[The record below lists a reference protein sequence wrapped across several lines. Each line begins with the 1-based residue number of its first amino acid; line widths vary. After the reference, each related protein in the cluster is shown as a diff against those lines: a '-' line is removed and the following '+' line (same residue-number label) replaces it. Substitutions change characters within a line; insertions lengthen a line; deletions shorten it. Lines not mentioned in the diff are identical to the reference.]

1 MSTSAEQ
8 LFYNDLADKNPMEY
22 IDAEVPSNKSWIESE
37 RIKHGSGL
45 STDIPRDVLE
55 AKAASNFMANSKIL
69 ITSNPAYATSTPQEQ
84 YTALNNKWNGVEEE
98 EVTPVAAVAHPT
110 PAEVHPP
117 AAVEEV
123 VEEPVVEEKV
133 HAVDWGFIKAR
144 EGNKL
149 SMYVPQEANAKGV
162 KEVVGKSGN
171 TIGMGI
177 DLGQWSAAEF
187 RSAGVSETLV
197 TTLNGYFGLKNKAA
211 TDYLAKNPLT
221 LTSDEVDEVNTAI
234 KGQILDKLIK
244 AFDAESLTKFVDL
257 TAEQQTA
264 VASVFFQYG
273 TNKEKKKWPKNYWKQ
288 VTKGEW
294 GKAEKNLK
302 NFGDA
307 FKTRRN
313 LEADLLVKDRKNE
326 FNKAFKAATKKGEKI
341 FDWRGAKYTTK
352 KA

>member
-98 EVTPVAAVAHPT
+98 
-110 PAEVHPP
+110 
-117 AAVEEV
+117 V

-149 SMYVPQEANAKGV
+149 SMYVPQETNAKGV
-162 KEVVGKSGN
+162 KEVIGKSGN

-187 RSAGVSETLV
+187 KSAGVSETLV

-221 LTSDEVDEVNTAI
+221 LTSDQVDEVNTAI
-234 KGQILDKLIK
+234 KGKLLDKLIE

-273 TNKEKKKWPKNYWKQ
+273 TNKEKNKWPKNYWKQ

-302 NFGDA
+302 NFGDD

>member
-98 EVTPVAAVAHPT
+98 
-110 PAEVHPP
+110 
-117 AAVEEV
+117 V

-149 SMYVPQEANAKGV
+149 SMYVPQETNAKGV
-162 KEVVGKSGN
+162 KEVIGKSGN

-187 RSAGVSETLV
+187 KSAGVSETLV

-234 KGQILDKLIK
+234 KGQILDKLIE

-257 TAEQQTA
+257 TAEQQTS

-302 NFGDA
+302 NFGDD

-313 LEADLLVKDRKNE
+313 LEAGLLETDRKNE
-326 FNKAFKAATKKGEKI
+326 FRTEFKAAKEKGKET
-341 FDWRGAKYTTK
+341 FEWRGAKYTTK
-352 KA
+352 QA

>member
-8 LFYNDLADKNPMEY
+8 LFLNDLADKDPLEY
-22 IDAEVPSNKSWIESE
+22 IDAEIPSNKSWIESE

-55 AKAASNFMANSKIL
+55 AKAASNFMANSKL
-69 ITSNPAYATSTPQEQ
+69 LMTSNPAYATSTPQEQ
-84 YTALNNKWNGVEEE
+84 YTLLSNKWNGVEEE
-98 EVTPVAAVAHPT
+98 VI
-110 PAEVHPP
+110 
-117 AAVEEV
+117 
-123 VEEPVVEEKV
+123 EEKT
-133 HAVDWGFIKAR
+133 HAVDWSFIKER

-149 SMYVPQEANAKGV
+149 SMYVPQELNDKGV
-162 KEVVGKSGN
+162 KEVIGKSGN

-187 RSAGVSETLV
+187 KSSGVPETLV
-197 TTLNGYFGLKNKAA
+197 TKLNGYFGLKNKAA

-221 LTSDEVDEVNTAI
+221 LTSDEVDKVNTAI
-234 KGQILDKLIK
+234 KGKLLDKLIE
-244 AFDAESLTKFVDL
+244 AFDAESSTKFVDL
-257 TAEQQTA
+257 TAEQQTS

-273 TNKEKKKWPKNYWKQ
+273 TNKAKNKWPKNFWKQ

-313 LEADLLVKDRKNE
+313 LEAGLLVQDRKNE
-326 FNKAFKAATKKGEKI
+326 FRKAFKNAKKKGEET
-341 FDWRGAKYTTK
+341 FEWRGAKYTTK
-352 KA
+352 QA